1 MKKQKS
7 LKTPKALK
15 RAEGIYFA
23 EVDGEYYLTLEE
35 KDVVICLNPVA
46 FAVVENLDGFTSI
59 ETIKKQLVTTKK
71 MDEKKIS
78 SAVDG
83 LVKDLRGL
91 GVLDEV
97 DQGGKGTRAMQISP
111 ELLKSG
117 AIIPEI
123 IGSWKG
129 KELAGGMFI
138 NSGDIH
144 VIVPNVTDGPIKTCP
159 PHTCTIPAG
168 LFTPET
174 IIRTFDR
181 TWRKNFEPYR
191 CTKFVNTP
199 KDKGLL

>member
-1 MKKQKS
+1 MKKR
-7 LKTPKALK
+7 KALK
-15 RAEGIYFA
+15 RAEAVYFA
-23 EVDGEYYLTLEE
+23 EVDGEYYLTMED
-35 KDVVICLNPVA
+35 KDVVICLNRTA

-59 ETIKKQLVTTKK
+59 EAIKEQLVSTKRT
-71 MDEKKIS
+71 DEKKIS
-78 SAVDG
+78 AAVEG
-83 LVKDLRGL
+83 LVKTLLRF

-97 DQGGKGTRAMQISP
+97 EQGGKGTRAVQINP
-111 ELLKSG
+111 ELLKSE

-123 IGSWKG
+123 INSWKG

-181 TWRKNFEPYR
+181 TWRKNFEAYR